1 MDTDQALCTI
11 SLHVCQGRTLLK
23 DQSFPKI
30 QLTWI
35 RLEYNL
41 QCTPSQNQGHSSS
54 CLNNTPLPAHGPRKG
69 DWDWQE
75 LSCHL

>member
-11 SLHVCQGRTLLK
+11 SLHLRQARTLLK

-35 RLEYNL
+35 RLGYNL
-41 QCTPSQNQGHSSS
+41 QCTPSQNRGHSS
-54 CLNNTPLPAHGPRKG
+54 
-69 DWDWQE
+69 
-75 LSCHL
+75 